1 MLYRVQSKH
10 RVMCVVLA
18 ALLVVS
24 SLYPLRGEAAVVTHV
39 TVSPTTLVLVVGAN
53 ATVVA
58 TVHPAVALNRSVTW
72 ASSNEAV
79 ATVNAQGRVTG
90 ESPGLA
96 IITVTTTDGART
108 ASVAVSVVPPPV
120 RVTGVALSQAGVA
133 LNPANRS
140 LTVGQT
146 DELDATVSPANA
158 SNPAVVWSSSNSQV
172 AAVNVHGLV
181 TAVSPGLAIISVTT
195 VDGNFTAQTVV
206 EVAVLIVPSTDIV
219 ITPPSTPTSPLP
231 LAIGASV
238 TLSAFVK
245 PHNATNR
252 SVVWASHSPLVA
264 AVSASGVVTAL
275 SPGDAVITATNGDGR
290 SGFADI
296 HVPLPPNR
304 VTGITTPPGVV
315 ALTTG
320 MTRTITATILP
331 SNATI
336 RLVRWASNNP
346 FVATVNATGVIT
358 AVSPGVASV
367 SVTTLDGGFVSW
379 VTVQVT
385 MPVVPVT
392 GVTIVPTTLS
402 LVTGQTGV
410 LTPTVAPAN
419 ATNRA
424 VTWDSTNV
432 QVATVNES
440 GVVIAVAPGS
450 TVITVRTSD
459 GGRTATAN
467 VTVTAPIVLV
477 TGVAVAPASLNL
489 VVRGT
494 ATLTSTVAPA
504 NATNRAVTWAS
515 ADTRVATVN
524 ATGVVTAVAPGNTII
539 TVRTTDGGRT
549 ATATVTV
556 ASPIVL
562 VTGVTV
568 APTTLSLVVGGT
580 GSLAATVTPANAT
593 NRAVTW
599 ASADMRVA
607 TVNASGV
614 VTAVSPGLTVVSVT
628 TADGGRT
635 AAVAVTVA
643 APAISVASVVLAP
656 AILTL
661 PVGQSSALVAMV
673 QPENAANRAVT
684 WASSQPLVA
693 AVDARGIVTA
703 LSVGSAIITVT
714 TVDGGHTAES
724 SMVVVPPRAEMPIDP
739 TATTILTLPDR
750 ASVVVPSGAISGV
763 NARLL
768 AEVVPVAPT
777 SPLLTAASR
786 AQLMPVS
793 EIMQLTLSGGTLDRN
808 LHLSQRFVAEQV
820 PAGQVAALHVYNART
835 QRWIYLGG
843 QVVDGAV
850 TVGLAD
856 FGQFAVLATRPL
868 PPLSDI
874 SNHWAQR
881 PISTLSGMHII
892 GGHRDGTFRPDTQ
905 VSRAEFVAMLARA
918 LYLPEDANAAA
929 HFRDAGTFSWAA
941 GAIGAATKAGLV
953 GGNADGNF
961 APARHISRA
970 EIAVVLSRVV
980 QQGLV
985 TVPRVPAVN
994 FADQHT
1000 IPAWA
1005 VSGVRIAAE
1014 AGLVHGA
1021 GDGRFNPNNFV
1032 TRAEVATM
1040 LYRLVA
1046 AR

>member
-1 MLYRVQSKH
+1 MFHPIHKGRKML
-10 RVMCVVLA
+10 CAVLA
-18 ALLVVS
+18 TLLLLISVN
-24 SLYPLRGEAAVVTHV
+24 YPLRGEAAAVTHV
-39 TVSPTTLVLVVGAN
+39 TVTPTTLNLQVGAT

-58 TVHPAVALNRSVTW
+58 TVHPWNATNRDVIWT
-72 ASSNEAV
+72 SSDAAI
-79 ATVNAQGRVTG
+79 ATVDAQGRVTARI
-90 ESPGLA
+90 PGLA
-96 IITVTTTDGART
+96 VITVTTADGGRT
-108 ASVAVSVVPPPV
+108 AGVAVSVASPPV
-120 RVTGVALSQAGVA
+120 RVTGVVLSATSLALQ
-133 LNPANRS
+133 
-140 LTVGQT
+140 VGQT
-146 DELDATVSPANA
+146 GQLTATVAPSGV
-158 SNPAVVWSSSNSQV
+158 SNSAVAWSSSD
-172 AAVNVHGLV
+172 AHIATVNALGLV
-181 TAVSPGLAIISVTT
+181 TAVSPGLAMITVTT
-195 VDGNFTAQTVV
+195 ADGNFTAHAAV
-206 EVAVLIVPSTDIV
+206 EVSSAIVRVAGVTV
-219 ITPPSTPTSPLP
+219 TPATLT
-231 LAIGASV
+231 LAIGATSFLLARV
-238 TLSAFVK
+238 E
-245 PHNATNR
+245 PPNASNR
-252 SVVWASHSPLVA
+252 TVVWASLHPLIA
-264 AVSASGVVTAL
+264 QVSATGVVTAI
-275 SPGDAVITATNGDGR
+275 SPGI
-290 SGFADI
+290 
-296 HVPLPPNR
+296 
-304 VTGITTPPGVV
+304 
-315 ALTTG
+315 
-320 MTRTITATILP
+320 ATILATSAADPTRIATATVTVPTPAIPVSGVSVP
-331 SNATI
+331 SAALSLVAGVNHNVVATIMPANATI
-336 RLVRWASNNP
+336 RLVRWTTSNP
-346 FVATVNATGVIT
+346 LVANVSATGAIA
-358 AVSPGVASV
+358 AVSPGWTRI
-367 SVTTLDGGFVSW
+367 SVTTLDGGFTAIVD
-379 VTVQVT
+379 VTVTAPIIPVATVT
-385 MPVVPVT
+385 LA
-392 GVTIVPTTLS
+392 PTTLA
-402 LVTGQTGV
+402 LVVGGV
-410 LTPTVAPAN
+410 GTLTPTVAPAN

-424 VTWDSTNV
+424 VTWASTNV

-440 GVVIAVAPGS
+440 GVVIAVSPGS
-450 TVITVRTSD
+450 TAITVRTID

-477 TGVAVAPASLNL
+477 TGVAVAPTSLNL

-494 ATLTSTVAPA
+494 GTLTATVAPA

-556 ASPIVL
+556 AAPTIS
-562 VTGVTV
+562 VTGLSV

-599 ASADMRVA
+599 SSADARVA
-607 TVNASGV
+607 TVSVAGV

-656 AILTL
+656 ATLTL
-661 PVGQSSALVAMV
+661 PVGQSSALLAMV

-693 AVDARGIVTA
+693 AVDARGTVMA

-724 SMVVVPPRAEMPIDP
+724 SIVVVPPRAEMPIDP

-750 ASVVVPSGAISGV
+750 ASVVVPAGAISGV

-768 AEVVPVAPT
+768 AEVVPAAPN

-881 PISTLSGMHII
+881 PISTLAGMHII

-918 LYLPEDANAAA
+918 LYLPDDASAAA

>member
-1 MLYRVQSKH
+1 VLHPRH
-10 RVMCVVLA
+10 RVGKMLCAVLA
-18 ALLVVS
+18 ALLFFS
-24 SLYPLRGEAAVVTHV
+24 SVNYPLRGEAAAVTHV
-39 TVSPTTLVLVVGAN
+39 TITPTTLNLLVGAT
-53 ATVVA
+53 AAVVA
-58 TVHPAVALNRSVTW
+58 TVNPWNATNREVIWT
-72 ASSNEAV
+72 SSATAI
-79 ATVNAQGRVTG
+79 ATVDAQGRVTAV
-90 ESPGLA
+90 SPGLA
-96 IITVTTTDGART
+96 VITVTTADGGRT
-108 ASVAVSVVPPPV
+108 AGVAVSVASPPV
-120 RVTGVALSQAGVA
+120 RVTGVVLSATSLALQ
-133 LNPANRS
+133 
-140 LTVGQT
+140 VGQT
-146 DELDATVSPANA
+146 GQLAATVAPSGA
-158 SNPAVVWSSSNSQV
+158 SNSAVAWSSSNAQI
-172 AAVNVHGLV
+172 ATVNALGLV
-181 TAVSPGLAIISVTT
+181 TAVSPGLAMITVTT
-195 VDGNFTAQTVV
+195 ADGNFTAHAAV
-206 EVAVLIVPSTDIV
+206 EVSSAIVPVAGVTV
-219 ITPPSTPTSPLP
+219 TPATLT
-231 LAIGASV
+231 LAIGATSS
-238 TLSAFVK
+238 LSARVE
-245 PHNATNR
+245 PPNASNR
-252 SVVWASHSPLVA
+252 TVVWASLHPLIA
-264 AVSASGVVTAL
+264 QVSATGVVTAI
-275 SPGDAVITATNGDGR
+275 SPGVASILATSTADPTRIATATVTVPTPAIPV
-290 SGFADI
+290 SGVS
-296 HVPLPPNR
+296 VPSAALSLIAGVNHN
-304 VTGITTPPGVV
+304 VV
-315 ALTTG
+315 A
-320 MTRTITATILP
+320 TIMPA
-331 SNATI
+331 NATI
-336 RLVRWASNNP
+336 RLVRWASSNP
-346 FVATVNATGVIT
+346 LVANVSATGAIA
-358 AVSPGVASV
+358 AVSPGWARI
-367 SVTTLDGGFVSW
+367 SVTTLDGGFTAIVD
-379 VTVQVT
+379 VTVTAPIIPVATVT
-385 MPVVPVT
+385 LA
-392 GVTIVPTTLS
+392 PTTLA
-402 LVTGQTGV
+402 LVVGGV
-410 LTPTVAPAN
+410 GTLTPTVAPAN

-424 VTWDSTNV
+424 VTWASANT

-440 GVVIAVAPGS
+440 GVVTAVAPGN
-450 TVITVRTSD
+450 TTITVRTTD
-459 GGRTATAN
+459 GGRTATAA
-467 VTVTAPIVLV
+467 VAVAAPTISV
-477 TGVAVAPASLNL
+477 TGVTVAPTTLSLIVGQTGSL
-489 VVRGT
+489 
-494 ATLTSTVAPA
+494 AATVAPA

-515 ADTRVATVN
+515 ADARVATVS
-524 ATGVVTAVAPGNTII
+524 AT
-539 TVRTTDGGRT
+539 
-549 ATATVTV
+549 
-556 ASPIVL
+556 
-562 VTGVTV
+562 
-568 APTTLSLVVGGT
+568 
-580 GSLAATVTPANAT
+580 
-593 NRAVTW
+593 
-599 ASADMRVA
+599 
-607 TVNASGV
+607 GV

-656 AILTL
+656 ATLTL

-684 WASSQPLVA
+684 WAGSQPLVA

-750 ASVVVPSGAISGV
+750 ASVVVPAGAISGV

-793 EIMQLTLSGGTLDRN
+793 ETVQLTLSGGTLDRA
-808 LHLSQRFVAEQV
+808 LHLSQRFIAEQV

-918 LYLPEDANAAA
+918 LYLPDDASAAA

-985 TVPRVPAVN
+985 TVPRVPAVS
-994 FADQHT
+994 FADHHT
-1000 IPAWA
+1000 IPVWA
-1005 VSGVRIAAE
+1005 VSGVRMAAE